1 MKHLKQNN
9 FHKIKHFKLNLNPH
23 SKEKMQKVIK
33 GLNKNLN
40 HDSKSKEMIN
50 KPYFEKSIEKEKQ
63 KIQVKKSFYE
73 SSKRNYNKNNSTSR
87 DEIETTDN
95 EIKYNIFYSK

>member
-33 GLNKNLN
+33 GLNKNFN
-40 HDSKSKEMIN
+40 SDSKNKEKKN
-50 KPYFEKSIEKEKQ
+50 KPFFEKSIEKEKQ
-63 KIQVKKSFYE
+63 KIQMKKIFYE

-87 DEIETTDN
+87 DEKETIDN
-95 EIKYNIFYSK
+95 EVKYNIFYSK